1 MNPMR
6 NILTIEDHAGIR
18 KLIRITLQFEGHQTL
33 EAVDGDSGLAAALA
47 QRPDLMLVDVML
59 PGRLDGLDVCRQV
72 RQHPTLSDLPIILL
86 TALNSA
92 QDRQKG
98 FDAGANAYLV
108 KPFRPL
114 ELIDTISRVLGHA
127 PSDAPPA

>member
-1 MNPMR
+1 MR

-18 KLIRITLQFEGHQTL
+18 KLIRITLQFEGHQTF
-33 EAVDGDSGLAAALA
+33 EAIDGDSGLAAALA
-47 QRPDLMLVDVML
+47 QRPDLLLVDVML
-59 PGRLDGLDVCRQV
+59 PGRLDGLDVCREV
-72 RQHPTLSDLPIILL
+72 RQHPDLRDLPIVLL

-114 ELIDTISRVLGHA
+114 ELIDTISRVLA
-127 PSDAPPA
+127 SAANSAQTP

>member
-1 MNPMR
+1 MR

-18 KLIRITLQFEGHQTL
+18 KLIRITLQFEGHQT
-33 EAVDGDSGLAAALA
+33 VDGDSGLAAALA

-59 PGRLDGLDVCRQV
+59 PGRLDGLEVCRRV
-72 RQHPTLSDLPIILL
+72 RQHPSLRDLPIVLL

-98 FDAGANAYLV
+98 FDAGADAYLV

-114 ELIDTISRVLGHA
+114 ELIDTISRVLGRSSGA
-127 PSDAPPA
+127 TPAA